1 MKFKGYYTYNGKDY
15 NFNILDT
22 DLKLSEKTS
31 FIESVSE
38 QLVKKDNY
46 YRYFLK
52 DLFFNW
58 ALIEYFTDID
68 LNQVLEIK
76 GDINIDQIDIFI
88 KTTNVIDIICGQVS
102 KDLIAELQ
110 YFIDEN
116 VSYLTGKSFDDL
128 STSLCDLLKS
138 IKDVVLGI
146 NEKFKDFDV
155 SKLNDISNL
164 GTKFQ
169 NISNDEIISNI
180 VKVFNSETSNS

>member
-15 NFNILDT
+15 NFNILDR
-22 DLKLSEKTS
+22 DLTLTEKAA
-31 FIESVSE
+31 FVKSVSE
-38 QLVKKDNY
+38 QIVQKDNY
-46 YRYFLK
+46 YMHFLK
-52 DLFFNW
+52 DVFFNY
-58 ALIEYFTDID
+58 AIIEYFTDID

-76 GDINIDQIDIFI
+76 GDINIDQIELFI
-88 KTTNVIDIICGQVS
+88 KTTNVIEIICGQVS
-102 KDLIAELQ
+102 KDLITELQ

-116 VSYLTGKSFDDL
+116 VSYLTGKGFDDL
-128 STSLCDLLKS
+128 STTFRDLLKS

-146 NEKFKDFDV
+146 NENFKDFDI
-155 SKLNDISNL
+155 SKLNDIGNL